1 MARKKASKRWVE
13 TGPMAP
19 WMRLYV
25 QWLVSQP
32 GAELSGS
39 RGSYRSRYPT
49 AAERAA
55 RASFLAK
62 RVVQGELVRLLER
75 RKDVREYFEKVGSDV
90 DYHTK
95 ELAKQEVAE
104 NFEIRRAGLHKAAGR
119 TVAEDGTVSYDVAD
133 LKAIEHYTR
142 PFVERGIGKKV
153 EHDQDKAPRV
163 VINLLGAP
171 EASKRLW
178 LAAVSDEPEETLD
191 YEVIPNEKLLTDGDD
206 D

>member
-1 MARKKASKRWVE
+1 
-13 TGPMAP
+13 MAP

-32 GAELSGS
+32 GAELTKGA
-39 RGSYRSRYPT
+39 GSYRSRYPT
-49 AAERAA
+49 AVERAA
-55 RASFLAK
+55 RASFFAK
-62 RVVQGELVRLLER
+62 RPVQDDLVRLLER
-75 RKDVREYFEKVGSDV
+75 RKDIRDYFDKVGSDV

-119 TVAEDGTVSYDVAD
+119 VEKDGVVSYDVVD

-153 EHDQDKAPRV
+153 DHDAPV
-163 VINLLGAP
+163 AKYTINLFGVPA
-171 EASKRLW
+171 EQKRL
-178 LAAVSDEPEETLD
+178 LLSGVTEPEELD
-191 YEVIPNEKLLTDGDD
+191 EVEYEVIESEKITEGDD